1 MIRGVR
7 GAITVKK
14 NEVEDIKQATQY
26 LVSDILRKN
35 DIQVDDI
42 ASAFFSLSPDLDAA
56 FPAMAV
62 REMGWEFVPMLCFH
76 EISVPKSLERCIR
89 VLLHWETGKK
99 PQEIIHV
106 YLKEAA
112 QLRPDFISREC

>member
-14 NEVEDIKQATQY
+14 NEVKEIKQATQY
-26 LVSDILRKN
+26 LISDMLRKN

-76 EISVPKSLERCIR
+76 EISVPGSLERCIR
-89 VLLHWETGKK
+89 VLLHWETQKHPK
-99 PQEIIHV
+99 EIIHV

-112 QLRPDFISREC
+112 QLRPDFVPREC